1 MELHDQ
7 LKKLS
12 MLTTCILQELQ
23 ASTVYEQLTLV
34 FRIREAPT
42 LILAIETDY
51 TAWGFLTFP
60 RPTTASTYF
69 PTDLSSYYYTLYN
82 LSYWQCR

>member
-51 TAWGFLTFP
+51 TA
-60 RPTTASTYF
+60 
-69 PTDLSSYYYTLYN
+69 
-82 LSYWQCR
+82 